1 MRCLWPV
8 EELSANAR
16 QWLVCST
23 PSQPDDAEHNPSF
36 SWRLVLDLLAHNG
49 RLSSIVGGEIRQEFF
64 ALFFRKSQ
72 IFS

>member
-1 MRCLWPV
+1 L
-8 EELSANAR
+8 NNFG

-23 PSQPDDAEHNPSF
+23 PNQPDDAEHNPSF

-49 RLSSIVGGEIRQEFF
+49 RLSSIVGGEIRQRI
-64 ALFFRKSQ
+64 LCL